1 MAIRLRRGLIA
12 FASILV
18 ALGVALSVVLMPWF
32 TEFVA
37 PVAGATE
44 LTGYPVAQVRELALG
59 VRDFVASPSA
69 AALPATIGG
78 QPAFGSAEVDHLVD
92 VRGVLTGARIATIIA
107 TFALAALAAESVAA
121 GRLRDVSRGMR
132 MGGRI
137 ILFVSGAALLAGVI
151 DFDALFAGLHG
162 VFFKAGTWTFPQ
174 DTLMIRL
181 FPLRFWVAAGALW
194 GALTIVAA
202 LLLIV
207 AGRTGA
213 SIAQSSRVDV

>member
-12 FASILV
+12 LASILV
-18 ALGVALSVVLMPWF
+18 AVGVALSVVLMPWF

-37 PVAGATE
+37 PAAGATE
-44 LTGYPVAQVRELALG
+44 LTGYPAAQVRELALG
-59 VRDFVASPSA
+59 VRDFVTSSDAPD
-69 AALPATIGG
+69 LPATIGG
-78 QPAFGSAEVDHLVD
+78 QPAFGSAEVEHLVD

-137 ILFVSGAALLAGVI
+137 ILVVCGAALLAGAI
-151 DFDALFAGLHG
+151 DFDVLFTALHG
-162 VFFKAGTWTFPQ
+162 VFFKAGTWTFPS

-181 FPLRFWVAAGALW
+181 FPLQFWVVAGAAW
-194 GALTIVAA
+194 GALTVVAA

-213 SIAQSSRVDV
+213 SIAQSVRAE

>member
-1 MAIRLRRGLIA
+1 VAIRLRRGLIA
-12 FASILV
+12 LASILV
-18 ALGVALSVVLMPWF
+18 ALGVALSVLLMPWF
-32 TEFVA
+32 TEFLA
-37 PVAGATE
+37 PAAGATE
-44 LTGYPVAQVRELALG
+44 LTGDPAAQVRERALS
-59 VRDFVASPSA
+59 VRDFVTNPNAP
-69 AALPATIGG
+69 ALPKTIAGP
-78 QPAFGSAEVDHLVD
+78 PAFGAAEVEHLLD

-137 ILFVSGAALLAGVI
+137 ILVASGAMLLAGVI
-151 DFDALFAGLHG
+151 DFDAVFAALHS
-162 VFFKAGTWTFPQ
+162 VFFTAGTWTFPP

-181 FPLRFWVAAGALW
+181 FPLRFWVVAGALW
-194 GALTIVAA
+194 GALTVVAA

-213 SIAQSSRVDV
+213 SIAQSVRAE

>member
-18 ALGVALSVVLMPWF
+18 ALGLAISVVLMPWF

-37 PVAGATE
+37 PVTGATE
-44 LTGYPVAQVRELALG
+44 LTGYPAAQVRELALG
-59 VRDFVASPSA
+59 VRDFVTSPNA
-69 AALPATIGG
+69 PDLPATIGG

-107 TFALAALAAESVAA
+107 TFALTALAAESVAA

-137 ILFVSGAALLAGVI
+137 ILVACGAVLLAGAI
-151 DFDALFAGLHG
+151 DFDALFAALHS
-162 VFFKAGTWTFPQ
+162 VFFKAGTWTFPS

-181 FPLRFWVAAGALW
+181 FPLRFWVAAGAAW
-194 GALTIVAA
+194 GALTVVAA
-202 LLLIV
+202 LVLIV
-207 AGRTGA
+207 AGRTGT
-213 SIAQSSRVDV
+213 SIAQATRAD